1 MTRKLRL
8 LSASD
13 LNGTLRMQDV
23 LQQVEQAFV
32 ERGLGRSEMP
42 AKTYLHFPQ
51 HEGVL
56 LVMPGSLPLME
67 HAAVKLISG
76 HTRNPV

>member
-1 MTRKLRL
+1 MARKLRL

-23 LQQVEQAFV
+23 LQLVEQAFA

-42 AKTYLHFPQ
+42 AKTYLHF
-51 HEGVL
+51 
-56 LVMPGSLPLME
+56 
-67 HAAVKLISG
+67 
-76 HTRNPV
+76 